1 MQLTKDQEQQ
11 IVNAIKQA
19 ELNTSGE
26 IRVHIETKCKDDIL
40 DRATHVFSM
49 LEMHKTQLRNGVLF
63 YMATKDRQYA
73 ILGDVGIN
81 MKVPENFWENI
92 KDTMLLHFQE
102 GDFTAG
108 LSTGIAMAGEKLKE
122 FFPYQSE
129 DVNELSD
136 EISYGE

>member
-1 MQLTKDQEQQ
+1 MQFSKEQEQH

-63 YMATKDRQYA
+63 YMATKDRQFA

-81 MKVPENFWENI
+81 MKVPEDFWEKI
-92 KDTMLLHFQE
+92 KDTMLVHFRE
-102 GDFTAG
+102 GDFTMG
-108 LSTGIAMAGEKLKE
+108 LSQGIEMAGEKLKE
-122 FFPYQSE
+122 FFPYQSD
-129 DVNELSD
+129 DVNELPD
-136 EISYGE
+136 EISFGE